1 MHPALSVILFSTLS
15 GSGYGLLLLLGLA
28 YAWEPLPGSSGIAIL
43 PFAFA
48 LVLATIGLIA
58 SLWHLGQPQ
67 RAWRAFSQWRSSW
80 LSREGV
86 FALATFVPALW
97 LSAQAWQGEFGLS
110 TRVLGIALVLLAA
123 ATIACTAMIYASL
136 KPVAA
141 WHNHYVL
148 PGYLGFA
155 ILGGALWLGALLA
168 LDGWRPSPGA
178 LITVAALL
186 VLLALFKLFY
196 WRHIDRNPFTASA
209 ESATGLGAIGRVRS
223 FEQPHTESNYLLREM
238 GFVLARRHG
247 NKLRAIALL
256 LAFAL
261 PVLLL
266 PLARMA
272 PDFTAWW
279 LGLAALSLQLG
290 ALVERWLFFAQAR
303 HTVVL
308 YYRAG
313 LADPTKPSR
322 SNPASSSVTTPTR
335 HRDWTRPTP

>member
-1 MHPALSVILFSTLS
+1 MHPALSVILFTTLS
-15 GSGYGLLLLLGLA
+15 GSGYGMLLMLGLV
-28 YAWEPLPGSSGIAIL
+28 YAREPLPGSRGIAIL

-48 LVLATIGLIA
+48 LALATIGLTA

-86 FALATFVPALW
+86 FALVTFAPALW
-97 LSAQAWQGEFGLS
+97 LAVQAWQGTFDDS
-110 TRVLGIALVLLAA
+110 TRVLGIALALLAS
-123 ATIACTAMIYASL
+123 ATIGCTAMIYASL

-141 WHNHYVL
+141 WHNRYVL
-148 PGYLGFA
+148 PVYLGFA

-186 VLLALFKLFY
+186 LLLAVFKLFY
-196 WRHIDRNPFTASA
+196 WRHIDRHPFAASA

-247 NKLRAIALL
+247 DKLRAITLL

-261 PVLLL
+261 PLLLL
-266 PLARMA
+266 PLTRVT
-272 PDFTAWW
+272 PQLTVWW

-290 ALVERWLFFAQAR
+290 AFVERWLFFAQAR
-303 HTVVL
+303 HTVAL

-322 SNPASSSVTTPTR
+322 SKPASSSATTPTW
-335 HRDWTRPTP
+335 HRD